1 MKRVSSVLLNNMLA
15 ALLLGGMGLRAAQ
28 AAGPFDAD
36 IMAKGQAVYTHY
48 CAVCHALG
56 VENPG
61 TFALAKYYGMDKA
74 ALVQRDNLTVDFVRY
89 LVRNGR
95 GLMPAFRPAEIS
107 NQELDALSRYLAAGP
122 HVGLPAKNKN

>member
-15 ALLLGGMGLRAAQ
+15 AVLLGGMGLCAAQ

-36 IMAKGQAVYTHY
+36 IMAKGQVVYAHY

-74 ALVQRDNLTVDFVRY
+74 ALVQRDNLTVDFVKY

-107 NQELDALSRYLAAGP
+107 NQELAALSRYLAAGP
-122 HVGLPAKNKN
+122 HIGLPAKSKN